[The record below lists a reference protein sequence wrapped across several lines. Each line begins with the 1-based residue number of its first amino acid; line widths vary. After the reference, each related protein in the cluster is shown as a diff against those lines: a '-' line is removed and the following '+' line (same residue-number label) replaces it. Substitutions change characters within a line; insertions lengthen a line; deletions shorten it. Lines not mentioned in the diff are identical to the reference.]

1 MSSLKKVVFGGH
13 HEEVDEPKKLGSKK
27 QVSSGA
33 GVKLESQNNLH
44 HLQKKSYSLES
55 KISRN

>member
-33 GVKLESQNNLH
+33 GVKLELQNNLH
-44 HLQKKSYSLES
+44 QHQIKSYSIGYNYS
-55 KISRN
+55 